1 MEELIANAR
10 ELLNFTVAYMVEH
23 KEALPEASSGK
34 AFKDKLES
42 EPFCVVPVTVYP
54 PAKTERI
61 NIAAPG
67 EKIAEITDYA
77 KKCKLSRSELM
88 VKATIEYIRSNA

>member
-1 MEELIANAR
+1 MDKRTYFLAVYETDGVYTGQFADFECVFDQGDTLEELIANAR

-42 EPFCVVPVTVYP
+42 ERQGKDWWIWLKGQNET
-54 PAKTERI
+54 A
-61 NIAAPG
+61 NS
-67 EKIAEITDYA
+67 
-77 KKCKLSRSELM
+77 L
-88 VKATIEYIRSNA
+88 